1 MRISRYAFLIKDQD
15 DYYAYSTLSNSLLD
29 IDKEAYNFLKSIQN
43 SNGKLSE
50 PDDLDETFRKVMIE
64 NKILTDSDEDDYLLF
79 KSQIMQLRAQRE
91 SMHLTLAP
99 TMDCC
104 FNCHYC
110 FEKVKGGDAM
120 SESVMDAIVKYV
132 SAHKELKSLRVTW
145 FGGEPLMAVD
155 SIWTMYE
162 KLVHALPDSIKYS
175 SNIITSGYH
184 LDNKAVD
191 ILRKVKVS
199 SIQVTI
205 DGLKE
210 THNKVKFLSECKD
223 VFGKVIDNIDNASI
237 REPDMSIVIRVNL
250 TLENAHEYP
259 ELYKYVLQRFKG
271 RKNVSIVPAFVLDR
285 NSEPSKCQLFTR
297 KAMAEYIFKLTSLN
311 IDSPFIRYP
320 KPYFTECAI
329 RNANA
334 VSFDPEGH
342 AYKCWENIGN
352 KDYAV
357 WKLNEDGIPVD
368 VNIKLLNRH
377 MYGADPFDDPV
388 CAKCTYLPICGGGC
402 PLQRIENKF
411 EGKHN
416 DLCTC
421 YKGNIKDFMKIHIE
435 RKKAGLYNY

>member
-1 MRISRYAFLIKDQD
+1 MRISRYAFPIENRGE
-15 DYYAYSTLSNSLLD
+15 YYIYSTLSNSLIE
-29 IDKEAYNFLKSIQN
+29 IDNEAYIFLKNLRDSKEEFPN
-43 SNGKLSE
+43 M
-50 PDDLDETFRKVMIE
+50 DALDESFRSVMIE

-104 FNCHYC
+104 FHCHYC
-110 FEKVKGGDAM
+110 FEKVKGGEPM
-120 SESVMDAIVKYV
+120 PETVMDAIVKYV
-132 SAHKELKSLRVTW
+132 SAHKDLQSLRVTW

-155 SIWTMYE
+155 GIETMYE
-162 KLVHALPDSIKYS
+162 KLVSALPDSIKYS

-184 LDNKAVD
+184 LDNKAIG
-191 ILRKVKVS
+191 ILKKVKVS

-210 THNKVKFLSECKD
+210 THNKVKFLPECDD
-223 VFGKVIDNIDNASI
+223 VFGRVIDNIDNASAS
-237 REPDMSIVIRVNL
+237 EPDMNIVIRVNL

-259 ELYKYVLQRFKG
+259 KLYKYILRRFKD

-285 NSEPSKCQLFTR
+285 NSDPSKCQLFTR
-297 KAMAEYIFKLTSLN
+297 KAMAEYIFKLASQN

-334 VSFDPEGH
+334 VSFDPEGY

-357 WKLNEDGIPVD
+357 WKLNEDGIPVN
-368 VNIKLLNRH
+368 VNVKLLNRH

-388 CAKCTYLPICGGGC
+388 CAKCKYLPICGGGC
-402 PLQRIENKF
+402 PLQRIENQF